1 MDTCKQRYLEIKSR
15 WEENSRLQ
23 EQLRKDRRI
32 ILLCACVVC
41 LLIGFMAG
49 MLLFSPKGHVVV
61 SMELPANESEAKKE
75 LISL

>member
-1 MDTCKQRYLEIKSR
+1 MDTYKQRYLELISR
-15 WEENSRLQ
+15 WTEYSEIE

-49 MLLFSPKGHVVV
+49 MILLFHEGHVCVAR
-61 SMELPANESEAKKE
+61 MELPANE
-75 LISL
+75 LGRGL